1 MASFSSN
8 ELNSIQSLFDKNDAT
23 SNINNNSKKSKI
35 LQKANSLISLNKKKM
50 NSTEKEKNIPNN
62 IMDKQCKNGRNYN
75 EKYYSIFNQI
85 FPKIY
90 NNTFNSRFDR
100 RNRIIFYDMKNINK
114 SNKYSNYY
122 ISSSLFHNDYISDFI
137 TGKKKSKNKDKKIQ
151 KMKDIDNKIEEL
163 AKILNIYTNKNLIKS
178 QSQKILDIEK
188 SNENIENDNENN
200 NINLEENNTN
210 FKENFKNGLSKKIS
224 EKYLIK
230 GTKIISPFCDFARDH
245 YLYKKIFYYSEK
257 KKNLKSDS
265 CLDNK
270 LNIIYSENEKQYKQ
284 NLIKL
289 NEIYRKLGRNKI
301 YNIEPSQSEN
311 KLRALKKRV
320 EFMKRIVDYTYPNMV
335 LTKIREQEKKIYEK
349 NSNFASII
357 TSKIKR
363 KDYNKFNMKIS
374 LGLQKSLNI
383 HRCFPDKINKEV
395 T

>member
-8 ELNSIQSLFDKNDAT
+8 ELNFIQSLFGNDDST
-23 SNINNNSKKSKI
+23 SNINNNSKKCKL
-35 LQKANSLISLNKKKM
+35 LQKVNSLVSLNKKNF
-50 NSTEKEKNIPNN
+50 NSTDKDKTIPIKINDKEY
-62 IMDKQCKNGRNYN
+62 KNGKTFDNKNYG
-75 EKYYSIFNQI
+75 KFNQL
-85 FPKIY
+85 FPKLN
-90 NNTFNSRFDR
+90 NNTFNSKIGK
-100 RNRIIFYDMKNINK
+100 RNRIIFYNIKNISKRN
-114 SNKYSNYY
+114 NYTNYY
-122 ISSSLFHNDYISDFI
+122 ISSILFHNDYICDFI
-137 TGKKKSKNKDKKIQ
+137 AGRKEIKNKDENAEI
-151 KMKDIDNKIEEL
+151 MKETDNKIEEL
-163 AKILNIYTNKNLIKS
+163 AKILNIYTHKNLNKS
-178 QSQKILDIEK
+178 HSQKLLDTEK
-188 SNENIENDNENN
+188 TNENNDNENN
-200 NINLEENNTN
+200 NIKTKERNINNRDYL
-210 FKENFKNGLSKKIS
+210 KNGLSKKAS

-265 CLDNK
+265 FLDNK
-270 LNIIYSENEKQYKQ
+270 LNIIYSENEIQYKQ

-301 YNIEPSQSEN
+301 YNLEPSQSEN
-311 KLRALKKRV
+311 KLRTLKKRV

-349 NSNFASII
+349 NSNLTCII

-363 KDYNKFNMKIS
+363 NNFNKFKMKIS

-383 HRCFPDKINKEV
+383 QKCFPNNIDKEV